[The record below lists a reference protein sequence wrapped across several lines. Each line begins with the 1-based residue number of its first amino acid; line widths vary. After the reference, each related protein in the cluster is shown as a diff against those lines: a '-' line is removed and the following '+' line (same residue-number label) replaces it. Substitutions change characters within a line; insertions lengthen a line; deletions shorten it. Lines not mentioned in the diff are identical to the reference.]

1 MKKKMLSLATIA
13 LVVSGSVMAQA
24 GSSRNGEKDEITI
37 HRNSDSKG
45 KTTIVIDGDDVTVNG
60 VPLEKFKDGDVEV
73 HMRKRF
79 DGAGNLLVVPGT
91 DLSLGLNNMAINRNK
106 AILGVYTDAVEN
118 GAKITSVTKE
128 SAAEQAGLKE
138 GDVIT
143 RLNDTKITSRE
154 ELSAE
159 VGKYNPGD
167 KVKISYLRNGKAE
180 TTTATLKKTEPI
192 TVQGHLLN
200 GNELQNLQVT
210 PWNELRG
217 VAPFGNFRGTLTP
230 STPRLGL
237 HIQDLENGKGVK
249 VTGVDED
256 SPAEKAGIRKD
267 DIISSIDGDAVN
279 SVDEMPAKVRAFHA
293 GDTVKLTYQRSGRTE
308 TAEVK
313 LPKKLRT
320 ANL

>member
-1 MKKKMLSLATIA
+1 MKKKMLSLAMVA

-24 GSSRNGEKDEITI
+24 GRNRNGEKDEITI

-45 KTTIVIDGDDVTVNG
+45 KTTIVIDGDEVTVNG
-60 VPLEKFKDGDVEV
+60 VPLEKFKGGDVEV
-73 HMRKRF
+73 HMRKHF
-79 DGAGNLLVVPGT
+79 DGSENSFRIPGS
-91 DLSLGLNNMAINRNK
+91 DLNFGLNNLAINTNK
-106 AILGVYTDAVEN
+106 AVLGVYTDAAEN

-128 SAAEQAGLKE
+128 SAADQAGLKE

-143 RLNDTKITSRE
+143 QLNDTKITGRKD
-154 ELSAE
+154 LINE

-167 KVKISYLRNGKAE
+167 KVKISYLRNGKTE
-180 TTTATLKKTEPI
+180 TVTATLKKTEPV
-192 TVQGHLLN
+192 TVQDRFLN
-200 GNELQNLQVT
+200 GNELQNLQIT

-217 VAPFGNFRGTLTP
+217 TAPFGNFRGTIAAN
-230 STPRLGL
+230 TPRLGL

-267 DIISSIDGDAVN
+267 DIISSIDGETVN
-279 SVDEMPAKVRAFHA
+279 SVDEMPDKVRSLHA